1 MYKDVTPKA
10 SYRYLPLSPTYTF
23 QNVHTITSWFFPL
36 VMERELDAEQIKMM
50 RDEGCKGCVLAK
62 KKTFFCGLD
71 PVSSRSCV
79 NTSMRRTVREK
90 EITFC

>member
-1 MYKDVTPKA
+1 M
-10 SYRYLPLSPTYTF
+10 
-23 QNVHTITSWFFPL
+23 
-36 VMERELDAEQIKMM
+36 REQMKMM
-50 RDEGCKGCVLAK
+50 RDEGCTGCVLAK

-79 NTSMRRTVREK
+79 NTSMLRTVREK

>member
-1 MYKDVTPKA
+1 MRK
-10 SYRYLPLSPTYTF
+10 
-23 QNVHTITSWFFPL
+23 
-36 VMERELDAEQIKMM
+36 QIKMM

-90 EITFC
+90 EITFCKSI